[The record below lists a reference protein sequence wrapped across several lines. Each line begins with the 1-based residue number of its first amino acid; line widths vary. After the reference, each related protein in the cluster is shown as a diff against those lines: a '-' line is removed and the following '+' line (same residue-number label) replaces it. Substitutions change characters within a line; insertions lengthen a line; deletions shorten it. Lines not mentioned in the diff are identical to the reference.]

1 MIRKWILLA
10 CLLSN
15 GAVAAGL
22 TCSGTTQVGGD
33 YTLPNSGRNITP
45 PNTGNAGTISGPGY
59 TCTTTTCVVLFT
71 AKTRPGYGTIPG
83 SNKYMTES
91 CTGSWK
97 IGYAVKDVPAG
108 TVYTSPEGYPI
119 YPTTIKGI
127 GVSFNESSASSYPSY
142 RRWPDVTWLYND
154 HGQVDTW
161 VDIRVWKTPEFTQPG
176 NLDFTGPIFMQV
188 LSPRNA
194 GDTISSCPNNTA
206 DGKLDDRTC
215 VWLSRT
221 LKGSINFQSGTCDLI
236 STSRTVSLGSYASGI
251 GKSPWKDAS
260 FKLQCPVAYG
270 YNSGVSN
277 AVNQYNANVGS
288 ANQTANQTKNNSV
301 RIQVIPYTTLVNA
314 TQGVFSLDAGG
325 AEGYGIQLAWGMPGE
340 QTASDTPANPVVFG
354 TRILASSRNSNFK
367 NGPYNL
373 GGTALATG
381 ADGTINMS
389 ARYIRTTGNVKPG
402 PANGKVEIIAAYE

>member
-15 GAVAAGL
+15 VAVAAGL
-22 TCSGTTQVGGD
+22 TCTGTTQVGGD
-33 YTLPNSGRNITP
+33 YRLPNTGRNITP
-45 PNTGNAGTISGPGY
+45 PNTGNAGTINGPGY

-83 SNKYMTES
+83 ANKNMTES

-108 TVYTSPEGYPI
+108 TVYTSPDGYPI

-127 GVSFNESSASSYPSY
+127 GVSFNESFVSSYSSYP
-142 RRWPDVTWLYND
+142 RWPEVAWMYNNN
-154 HGQVDTW
+154 GQVDTW

-176 NLDFTGPIFMQV
+176 NLDFTGPVFMQV
-188 LSPRNA
+188 LSPQNA

-221 LKGSINFQSGTCDLI
+221 LKGSIDFQSGTCNMV
-236 STSRTVSLGSYASGI
+236 SASRTVTMGKYASNI
-251 GKSPWKDAS
+251 GKSPWQDAS

-277 AVNQYNANVGS
+277 SYNQYNADGGS
-288 ANQTANQTKNNSV
+288 LTPNQTKNNSV
-301 RIQVIPYTTLVNA
+301 KIQVVPYTTVINA
-314 TQGVFSLDAGG
+314 PQGVFSLDAGG

-340 QTASDTPANPVVFG
+340 QTTSDTPTKPVAFG
-354 TRILASSRNSNFK
+354 SRILASSLNSNFK
-367 NGPYNL
+367 NGPYTL

-381 ADGTINMS
+381 ADGTIRMS
-389 ARYIRTTGNVKPG
+389 ARYIRTTGTVQPG